1 MKSRGPWSV
10 FSIALYLGFWD
21 SLSLFLKLRS
31 FIFSAEVTGAHYHT
45 WFFRRCWRS
54 TLRFCLCGRY
64 LLAKPSSKAQ
74 IWILLLSY
82 MLESKTRLPPL
93 KVLLSWEW
101 LLFLYCWTYN
111 GPLYMSLYIFL
122 LLKVRVCKK
131 AVFERE
137 YRSFSHRSV
146 HFPPFFFFSPLT
158 PCASVPC
165 TVLYFTAVLR
175 GRIQIWDWNIE
186 KKEIFAG

>member
-10 FSIALYLGFWD
+10 FSVALYLGFWD
-21 SLSLFLKLRS
+21 SLSRYLKLRS
-31 FIFSAEVTGAHYHT
+31 FIFSAEVTGAHCHT
-45 WFFRRCWRS
+45 WFFCRCWRS

-64 LLAKPSSKAQ
+64 LLAKPSFQ
-74 IWILLLSY
+74 VQVWILLLSY

-101 LLFLYCWTYN
+101 LLFLSCWTYN
-111 GPLYMSLYIFL
+111 DPLECIPLYIFL
-122 LLKVRVCKK
+122 LLKARVCKK
-131 AVFERE
+131 AVFERD
-137 YRSFSHRSV
+137 YRSFSHWSV
-146 HFPPFFFFSPLT
+146 SFPPFSFSPLT
-158 PCASVPC
+158 PCASMPW

-175 GRIQIWDWNIE
+175 DRIQILGWDIV